1 MKDTGFNLL
10 PTIIGSLPHKDAKEA
25 CAIVTGFLKDIPC
38 WPQLPNLSSKEG
50 MSVQF
55 STGFPGIIENG
66 NDLLIDSA
74 KDSGGELEQ
83 LYMAYLENDSDKYPI
98 TEEYASGLYELLR
111 QPDLSPLAV
120 KGQVTGPISWGLSV
134 KDNSGRVILYDD
146 ILSDAAAKLLRLKAS
161 WQEKKLN
168 QISKNTIIFIDEPAM
183 TSYGSAFFS
192 LPKERIIAL
201 LQEVMDGISGLK
213 GIHCCG
219 NTDWSLILS
228 TGIDILNFDTY
239 NFAESLTL
247 YPSEVKA
254 FLERGGAIAWG
265 IIPTDE
271 AGIQKETV
279 AGLKDRL
286 EEAMAPFTRKG
297 IAFKQLV
304 EHSLLTPSCGLAG
317 VQEEVAILAL
327 ELLTGLSRE
336 MRKVYG

>member
-1 MKDTGFNLL
+1 
-10 PTIIGSLPHKDAKEA
+10 
-25 CAIVTGFLKDIPC
+25 
-38 WPQLPNLSSKEG
+38 

-55 STGFPGIIENG
+55 STGFPGIIEKG
-66 NDLLIDSA
+66 GDLLLDN
-74 KDSGGELEQ
+74 SGDHSGELEQ
-83 LYMAYLENDSDKYPI
+83 LYMAYLENDTDRFPI
-98 TEEYASGLYELLR
+98 SEDYASGLYELLR
-111 QPDLSPLAV
+111 QPNLSPLAV
-120 KGQVTGPISWGLSV
+120 KGQVTGPLSWGLSV
-134 KDNSGRVILYDD
+134 KGNDGKAILYDEV
-146 ILSDAAAKLLRLKAS
+146 LSDASAKLLRLKAG
-161 WQEKKLN
+161 WQEKKLR

-192 LPKERIIAL
+192 LPKERIVAL

-228 TGIDILNFDTY
+228 TGIDILNFDAY

-247 YPSEVKA
+247 YPAEVKT
-254 FLERGGAIAWG
+254 FLERGGAVAWG

-271 AGIQKETV
+271 ASIQKETV
-279 AGLKDRL
+279 FSLKDRL

-304 EHSLLTPSCGLAG
+304 ERGLITPSCGLAG
-317 VQEEVAILAL
+317 VKEEVAILAL

>member
-1 MKDTGFNLL
+1 MKDTRFNLL
-10 PTIIGSLPHKDAKEA
+10 PTIIGSLPHKDAKDA

-38 WPQLPNLSSKEG
+38 WPQLPNRSSKEG

-55 STGFPGIIENG
+55 STGFPGIIEKG
-66 NDLLIDSA
+66 GDLLLDN
-74 KDSGGELEQ
+74 SGDHSGELEQ
-83 LYMAYLENDSDKYPI
+83 LYMAYLENDTDRFPI
-98 TEEYASGLYELLR
+98 SEDYASGLYELLR
-111 QPDLSPLAV
+111 QPNLSPLAV
-120 KGQVTGPISWGLSV
+120 KGQVTGPLSWGLSV
-134 KDNSGRVILYDD
+134 KGNDGKAILYDEV
-146 ILSDAAAKLLRLKAS
+146 LSDASAKLLRLKAG
-161 WQEKKLN
+161 WQEKKLR
-168 QISKNTIIFIDEPAM
+168 QISKNIIIFIDEPAM

-192 LPKERIIAL
+192 LPKERIVAL

-228 TGIDILNFDTY
+228 TGIDILNFDAY

-247 YPSEVKA
+247 YPAEVKT
-254 FLERGGAIAWG
+254 FLERGGAVAWG

-271 AGIQKETV
+271 ASIQKENV
-279 AGLKDRL
+279 FSLKDRL

-297 IAFKQLV
+297 ITFKQLV
-304 EHSLLTPSCGLAG
+304 EHGLITPSCGLAG
-317 VQEEVAILAL
+317 VKEEVAILAL